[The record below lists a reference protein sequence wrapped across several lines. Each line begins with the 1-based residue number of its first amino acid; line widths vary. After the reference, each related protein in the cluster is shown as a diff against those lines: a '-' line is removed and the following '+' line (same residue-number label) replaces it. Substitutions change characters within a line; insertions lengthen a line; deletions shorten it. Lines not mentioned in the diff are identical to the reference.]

1 MSIAV
6 ANDDPG
12 AAEIEVL
19 VRDEGSTIETDLCG
33 KILLEDPPLSRAGP
47 AVPPDRSHCNPAS
60 SPVLVNR
67 LLRSDTGRIGKALA
81 LELPPS

>member
-6 ANDDPG
+6 ANDEPG
-12 AAEIEVL
+12 AVDIEVL
-19 VRDEGSTIETDLCG
+19 VRDEGNTIETDLCG
-33 KILLEDPPLSRAGP
+33 NILLDGPPLSRAGP
-47 AVPPDRSHCNPAS
+47 AVPSDCPQCNLES

-67 LLRSDTGRIGKALA
+67 LLRSDLGRIGKILV